1 MKKIQFSKSQFIRM
15 AFDSSRLI
23 TIGVLFFMEA
33 SFVVRGQAT
42 KASDPKTAQSPE
54 KETTLERTH
63 LMNYLDDCGKIQT
76 VQSVNEWIHRRKSIL
91 QAVESIMGNLPGDE
105 KRCDLDVVTLEEVD
119 CGSHVRRLIT
129 YNSEPGSKTPAY
141 LLIPKSALNDKIMA
155 PAVLC
160 LHPTENLIGHKVVV
174 GLGGLP
180 NRQYAQELAEQGFVT
195 LAPAYPLLANYQ
207 PDVLGLGYES
217 GSMKAIWDNIRGVDL
232 LLSLPYVKQSGVGAI
247 GHSLGGHNSIY
258 TAVFDERIKVI
269 VSSCGF
275 DSYLDYYSGNPE
287 VWNAGKGWTQLRYIP
302 NLAEFKNRLEE
313 IPFDFHELVGAL
325 APRHLMISAPL
336 GDSNF
341 NWDSVDRIVE
351 AAMPVYNL
359 HGAGAHLIVEHPDCD
374 HDFPLE
380 MRNAAYQLLMEVLD

>member
-1 MKKIQFSKSQFIRM
+1 MQFSKSQLIRM
-15 AFDSSRLI
+15 AFDSSRLLA
-23 TIGVLFFMEA
+23 IGVLLFLEA
-33 SFVVRGQAT
+33 NFVARGQAT
-42 KASDPKTAQSPE
+42 KASDPQTQQSPE
-54 KETTLERTH
+54 KETTLDRSH
-63 LMNYLDDCGKIQT
+63 LLSYLDKCGKIQPI
-76 VQSVNEWIHRRKSIL
+76 QSVDEWTHRSKSII

-119 CGSHVRRLIT
+119 CGSYVRRLIT

-141 LLIPKSALNDKIMA
+141 LLIPKSALNDEKMA

-258 TAVFDERIKVI
+258 TSVFDERIKVI

-287 VWNAGKGWTQLRYIP
+287 VWNPGKGWTQLRYIP
-302 NLAEFKNRLEE
+302 KLAEFKNRLDE
-313 IPFDFHELVGAL
+313 IPFDFHELVAAL

-341 NWDSVDRIVE
+341 KWDSVDRIVE
-351 AAMPVYNL
+351 AAMPVYKL
-359 HGAGAHLIVEHPDCD
+359 HDAEDHLIVEHPDCD

-380 MRNAAYQLLMEVLD
+380 MRSAAYQLLKRVLD